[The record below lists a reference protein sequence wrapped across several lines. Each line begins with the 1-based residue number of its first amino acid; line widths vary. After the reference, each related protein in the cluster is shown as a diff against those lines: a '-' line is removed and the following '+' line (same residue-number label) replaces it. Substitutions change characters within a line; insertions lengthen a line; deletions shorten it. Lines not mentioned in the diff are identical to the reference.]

1 MSVRHSLV
9 VLVWAVSANAIVS
22 SLATPTAD
30 GQSISATTSAQSVV
44 LGTYTGEE
52 PSFKDDEGE
61 LTGPVSFVFHLLP
74 NGRAFMDF
82 QNRRTGK
89 SGRTFGIYTI
99 VSNGKTVT
107 LEAQFVPTM
116 DSLAIE
122 PPATD
127 YFSAYSFRFSDHKVT
142 ARYMED
148 EHAPAFLVSKAR
160 FTQPASTAVR

>member
-22 SLATPTAD
+22 SLATPSAD
-30 GQSISATTSAQSVV
+30 GQSISDTTSAQSVV
-44 LGTYTGEE
+44 LGTYTGDE

-61 LTGPVSFVFHLLP
+61 LTGPVSFVFHLLR

-82 QNRRTGK
+82 KNQRTGK
-89 SGRTFGIYTI
+89 SGRTFGVYTI
-99 VSNGKTVT
+99 VSDGRTII

-116 DSLAIE
+116 DSLALE

-127 YFSAYSFRFSDHKVT
+127 YFSTYSFRFSDHEVT
-142 ARYMED
+142 ARYMEA
-148 EHAPAFLVSKAR
+148 EHAPAFLISRVAPLAK
-160 FTQPASTAVR
+160 